1 MTGALRLSI
10 GRAHLVLGTVGLLFC
25 ANALALGTVLGLGA
39 NASGGATILLNES
52 PAYLCY
58 QAALRR
64 DEQFGVDDCDRAI
77 ELQGLTRMDLA
88 STFSN
93 RGLLLGRRGDQR
105 GAMRDH
111 NRALKLAPELA
122 SAWINR
128 ANAHLRQR
136 DLAAALADLDQAVAL
151 ESQTRHLAYYNRALL
166 HQKLGN
172 LAAARSDAEQALRE
186 APETASYAEF
196 LDALPSS
203 EPLIPAR
210 PPSPTP

>member
-1 MTGALRLSI
+1 MA
-10 GRAHLVLGTVGLLFC
+10 LLFGSGVS
-25 ANALALGTVLGLGA
+25 ASAAIPLAA
-39 NASGGATILLNES
+39 ASTGGATILLNES

-64 DEQFGVDDCDRAI
+64 DDQFGVDDCDRAI
-77 ELQGLTRMDLA
+77 ELQGLTRMDRA

-136 DLAAALADLDQAVAL
+136 DLAAALSDLDQAVAL

-172 LAAARSDAEQALRE
+172 LAAARADAEQALRE

-210 PPSPTP
+210 PPSSAPPPSTTR